1 MTPPILAA
9 YAPESGDRG
18 PVSLAEAAARATG
31 ARIVVIAAGK
41 GGGTTADS
49 VREALRVEGDAEV
62 RYVDHDSPAH
72 AITAAVEE
80 LQPGLVVIGSTRRG
94 RLGRVLAGG
103 TAERVIHGCP
113 APVAVVPHGHQ
124 PPSPG
129 LRTIGAAFQPTE
141 EGRAAL
147 RVAADLARAT
157 GAKLLATMVLDPEHA
172 EDQAPGLLAGTTHD
186 QSLSEN
192 RHTRDRLV
200 TQDAL
205 TAAIAELAQGVET
218 EPDVL
223 YQDAVEGLDAASQ
236 RVDLLVIGPR
246 AYGPRH
252 MVMLGGVS
260 HKLLSTAACPVLVL
274 PRGMQ
279 ELALV
284 QAAAGGTPASSGP

>member
-1 MTPPILAA
+1 VTPPILAA
-9 YAPESGDRG
+9 YSPESGDRG
-18 PVSLAEAAARATG
+18 PVNLAEAAARATG
-31 ARIVVIAAGK
+31 ARIVVVAVGK
-41 GGGTTADS
+41 GDGASADG
-49 VREALRVEGDAEV
+49 VRDALRLEGDAEV

-72 AITAAVEE
+72 AITSAVEE
-80 LQPGLVVIGSTRRG
+80 LQPGLVVIGSTGRG
-94 RLGRVLAGG
+94 RLGRVLAGS
-103 TAERVIHGCP
+103 TAERVIHGCT
-113 APVAVVPHGHQ
+113 APVAVVPHGHEM
-124 PPSPG
+124 PGAG
-129 LRTIGAAFQPTE
+129 LRTVGAAFQPTE
-141 EGRAAL
+141 EGRAAM

-157 GAKLLATMVLDPEHA
+157 GAGLLAIMVLDPKHA

-192 RHTRDRLV
+192 RHTRDRL
-200 TQDAL
+200 TAQDAL
-205 TAAIAELAQGVET
+205 GAAIAELAQGVET

-252 MVMLGGVS
+252 TVMLGGVS

-274 PRGMQ
+274 PRGTE

-284 QAAAGGTPASSGP
+284 RAAGGRPSASTGP

>member
-1 MTPPILAA
+1 
-9 YAPESGDRG
+9 
-18 PVSLAEAAARATG
+18 VNLAEAAARAAG
-31 ARIVVIAAGK
+31 ARIVVLAAGK
-41 GGGTTADS
+41 GDAAS
-49 VREALRVEGDAEV
+49 AEAVRDALRLQGDAEV
-62 RYVDHDSPAH
+62 RSVDHDSPAH
-72 AITAAVEE
+72 AITTAVEE

-103 TAERVIHGCP
+103 TAERVIHGCA
-113 APVAVVPHGHQ
+113 APVAVTPHGHQ
-124 PPSPG
+124 MPSAG
-129 LRTIGAAFQPTE
+129 MQTVGAAFQPTE

-157 GAKLLATMVLDPEHA
+157 GARLLATMVLDPKHA

-200 TQDAL
+200 SQDAL

-223 YQDAVEGLDAASQ
+223 YQDPVEGLDAASQ

-252 MVMLGGVS
+252 TVMLGDVS

-284 QAAAGGTPASSGP
+284 QAAAGRAPEISGP